1 MKPIDKYPYILNPLF
16 GFTLPNFPFIED
28 TFDGLT
34 LYELI
39 SKSNEELD
47 KIIKNVNVLESNV
60 NILNDNIN
68 EVNDIKADK
77 TIVKNVNTTSTS
89 DTYSCNYVNE
99 TVLNINNS
107 INSIR
112 ESLSSINNSIDSIN
126 QTKADKTIVK
136 NANTTSESDTY
147 SCNYLNNNFTKGNY
161 NIVTLAQF
169 EYDDLVTKDNSTLY
183 FIKEV

>member
-1 MKPIDKYPYILNPLF
+1 MKPIEKYPYILNPLF

-77 TIVKNVNTTSTS
+77 TIVKNVNTTS
-89 DTYSCNYVNE
+89 
-99 TVLNINNS
+99 
-107 INSIR
+107 
-112 ESLSSINNSIDSIN
+112 
-126 QTKADKTIVK
+126 
-136 NANTTSESDTY
+136 ESDTY

-169 EYDDLVTKDNSTLY
+169 EYDDLETKDNSTLY